1 MTNDSA
7 DAPVLDL
14 YKKYRPRNW
23 DEVVGQDRIVE
34 PLKKAIVAGRVPACL
49 GFFGPAGCGKTTVAR
64 ILAKAINCVGREAND
79 PNPCNECDFCTAI
92 DAGEQMGFHYLS
104 MAGEEGKVENIR
116 GIMRKA
122 WLNQPLK
129 RQVWILDEIH
139 RINVAAFDALLI
151 PLEDDTL
158 PSSFIMCSTA
168 VGRVPKTVLSRISSR
183 QFKSVDAETLTKLLE
198 DISEKEGLN
207 PTADDINAAIMSG
220 GGSVRDTISSFETIL
235 STGGAGLAHTADIIE
250 AIADKDVP
258 TALEGVAEAIA
269 EGWTGQ
275 EIAEDLVVGLRNLL
289 LAVSGMDRSVYGI
302 LVVSDPKK
310 TAIGLRGKQGIIY
323 VVDELGNALSNI
335 ARGLDPR
342 LSLDLSIIKVITKLS
357 KSAGGK

>member
-1 MTNDSA
+1 MNTDSTS
-7 DAPVLDL
+7 APELDL

-23 DEVVGQDRIVE
+23 DEIVGQDRVVE

-64 ILAKAINCVGREAND
+64 ILAKALNCAGRDADD
-79 PNPCNECDFCTAI
+79 PNPCNECSFCTAI
-92 DAGEQMGFHYLS
+92 DAGEQMGFNYIS
-104 MAGEEGKVENIR
+104 MAGGAGSADNVR
-116 GIMRKA
+116 DIMRKA

-139 RINVAAFDALLI
+139 RIHAAAFDALLI

-198 DISEKEGLN
+198 EISEKEGLD
-207 PTADDINAAIMSG
+207 PSTDDINAAIMSG
-220 GGSVRDTISSFETIL
+220 GGSVRDTIMSFETIIA
-235 STGGAGLAHTADIIE
+235 TGGAGLSHTADIIE
-250 AIADKDVP
+250 AISEKDVP
-258 TALEGVAEAIA
+258 AALEGVSNAIA

-275 EIAEDLVVGLRNLL
+275 EVVEDVVTGLRNLL

-302 LVVSDPKK
+302 LVVSEPKK
-310 TAIGLRGKQGIIY
+310 VAIGLRGKQGVIFTI
-323 VVDELGNALSNI
+323 DELGNALSGI
-335 ARGLDPR
+335 SRGLDPR
-342 LSLDLSIIKVITKLS
+342 LSLDLSIIKIITKLS
-357 KSAGGK
+357 KSTGGK